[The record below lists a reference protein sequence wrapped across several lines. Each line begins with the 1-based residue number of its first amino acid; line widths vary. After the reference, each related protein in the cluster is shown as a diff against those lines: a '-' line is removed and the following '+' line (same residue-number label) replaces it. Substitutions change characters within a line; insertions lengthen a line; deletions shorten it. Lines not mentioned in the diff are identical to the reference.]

1 MLKVKKTR
9 AYDSYDCWGRA
20 EYCDG
25 YVVTDELGSEVYH
38 SVTDPTELIK
48 VLTEALLEK
57 PSIKLTT
64 SKSGDWQILEV
75 DGVEWASGHRISE
88 FDWIRLIGEY
98 FGVKIDKEII
108 SDEEMELRN

>member
-9 AYDSYDCWGRA
+9 AYTGYDCWGRA

-25 YVVTDELGSEVYH
+25 YVVIDELGSEVYH

-57 PSIKLTT
+57 PFIELTA
-64 SKSGDWQILEV
+64 SESGDWQILEV
-75 DGVEWASGHRISE
+75 DGIEWASGHSISE
-88 FDWIRLIGEY
+88 FDWIRLISEY
-98 FGVKIDKEII
+98 FGIKIEKKTI
-108 SDEEMELRN
+108 SDEEMEARC